1 MPLRSLPQRRHLW
14 WGSITAVETFRF
26 VCPHF
31 HRAVWD
37 RLQGDVN
44 TCTAC
49 ITHDSTPGDRQAV
62 TGKGDTTLQ
71 RTRPFASPPMYF
83 RLFLKYHHHYHLSR
97 PVPSPSTHLHNI
109 LTGLGLWNVTDEPAT
124 SNPSQWAV
132 TKQQGS
138 LVTRRLMLGVCP
150 IVLPCLLS
158 LSVLHRWQQDNYRRW
173 HLLCC
178 YVGLHK
184 STPLD
189 NAAGWLGSECCYSS
203 ILGNDYDLPLPK
215 PDFV

>member
-1 MPLRSLPQRRHLW
+1 MQLKRS
-14 WGSITAVETFRF
+14 GF
-26 VCPHF
+26 VCEHF

-44 TCTAC
+44 TCIAC
-49 ITHDSTPGDRQAV
+49 ITRDSAPGDRQAV

-71 RTRPFASPPMYF
+71 RTRPLPPLPCTFPSP
-83 RLFLKYHHHYHLSR
+83 HHYHQSR
-97 PVPSPSTHLHNI
+97 PVPSPSAHHHNI

-132 TKQQGS
+132 TKQQRT

-150 IVLPCLLS
+150 IVSSCLLP
-158 LSVLHRWQQDNYRRW
+158 VLHRWQQDNYGRW

-178 YVGLHK
+178 YVQK

-189 NAAGWLGSECCYSS
+189 NAAGCLGFEY
-203 ILGNDYDLPLPK
+203 Y
-215 PDFV
+215 